1 MMRSHSSVTSVRK
14 GSIKNQTWNDTYTP
28 IARNIILSVKTVEM
42 VLKLHGIS
50 HCIEECT
57 QEKSLT
63 VHLHNLHCIKEFT
76 PTRNHTNVNIAL
88 KNLSKALSCNNINC
102 FTLTGS
108 CTSVIYA
115 KQDFQELLH
124 WNLTEQLTQR
134 RSLLNVATARCL
146 INSDPASLGTESPRN
161 VPVHH
166 HCSLIQRLL
175 RVLWNMI
182 RRITSEERNQER
194 TCSNVG
200 YVSKVLLAQLIYLN
214 TLTDT
219 VKLLIVIMILLK
231 EISEFEE
238 LGIVALC
245 FTDNP
250 SWRE

>member
-14 GSIKNQTWNDTYTP
+14 GSIKNQAWNDTYTP

-63 VHLHNLHCIKEFT
+63 VHLHKLHCIKEFT
-76 PTRNHTNVNIAL
+76 PTTNHTNVNIAL

-102 FTLTGS
+102 FTSVGS

-115 KQDFQELLH
+115 KQDFQELRH
-124 WNLTEQLTQR
+124 WNLTKQVIQR

-146 INSDPASLGTESPRN
+146 INSDLASLGTESPQN

-166 HCSLIQRLL
+166 HHSLMQSLL
-175 RVLWNMI
+175 RVLLN
-182 RRITSEERNQER
+182 SEERKQER
-194 TCSNVG
+194 TCSNAG
-200 YVSKVLLAQLIYLN
+200 YVSKVLLIQLIYVS
-214 TLTDT
+214 TLTDIA
-219 VKLLIVIMILLK
+219 KLPVVIMILIK
-231 EISEFEE
+231 E
-238 LGIVALC
+238 VAKMWEVCCTL
-245 FTDNP
+245 
-250 SWRE
+250 